1 MLTRALLL
9 VVLLVGSLGPTTAA
23 DVTVSKPETV
33 GLSSAKLA
41 EMKAH
46 FQTYIDENKLA
57 GITTL
62 IARKGK
68 VVHFETYGDR
78 DKEASS
84 VMKKDTVF
92 RIYSMT
98 KPITGIAM
106 MMLWE
111 EGKFKLDDPVSKYLP
126 SFRNQKVFRGAQDGD
141 KLDTAPVKRE
151 ATIRDLMRHTA
162 GLTYGYFGDTPVD
175 RIYRNSDL
183 YDPKNDLKTLVK
195 KLGKLPLL
203 YQPGEAWVY
212 SLSVDVQGRL
222 IEVLSGKSLDTFF
235 KERIF
240 DPLGMDDTGFQVRP
254 DQVSRFSAVYVLDK
268 DKVLT
273 AMKPGDGRQRDYAE
287 KPPFLSGGGGLVSS
301 TVDYWRFAQMVAN
314 GGTFDGVRYV
324 KASTV
329 EMMRK
334 DQLPK
339 ELGGIAGGK
348 AGLGFGLDFAVVND
362 VAKNGG
368 ATSKGEYFWGGYAS
382 TLFWID
388 PEEEVVAVLMTNFIP
403 SRLYPLRNDM
413 RKYVYGALADAE

>member
-9 VVLLVGSLGPTTAA
+9 VVLLVGSVGPIKAA

-62 IARKGK
+62 IARRGK

-84 VMKKDTVF
+84 VMQKDTVF

-126 SFRNQKVFRGAQDGD
+126 SFRNQKVFRGALDGG
-141 KLDTAPVKRE
+141 KLDTAPVERD

-175 RIYRNSDL
+175 RMYRNSDL
-183 YDPKNDLKTLVK
+183 YDQKNDLKTLVK
-195 KLGKLPLL
+195 KLGRMPLL

-235 KERIF
+235 NERIF
-240 DPLGMDDTGFQVRP
+240 TPLGMVDTGFQVRQ
-254 DQVSRFSAVYVLDK
+254 DQVSRFSAVYGLNK
-268 DKVLT
+268 ETGLT
-273 AMKPGDGRQRDYAE
+273 ALKPGEGLLSDFKK
-287 KPPFLSGGGGLVSS
+287 KPTFLSGGGGLLS
-301 TVDYWRFAQMVAN
+301 TTADYWRFAQMVAN

-339 ELGGIAGGK
+339 KLGGIAGGK

-368 ATSKGEYFWGGYAS
+368 ATRKGEYFWGGYAS

-403 SRLYPLRNDM
+403 SRLYPLRNEM
-413 RKYVYGALADAE
+413 RQYVYDALEDAE